1 MQAASW
7 LMISG
12 MRAGIVWLTLPRVLI
27 YKFDSMHPVFWK
39 FRGSLVR
46 LTSPLFFKRVGA
58 GTQFTG
64 RIRWPMPLRNVV
76 IGKNGMIGH
85 DVHFQT
91 GRASH
96 ITIGDEV
103 SLNSGCHVIASE
115 SIVIGDNVAVGEY
128 VSIRDSEHRHT
139 PETGVRDQGY
149 TVKPIIIEDNC
160 WIGRGVYIGPGSRI
174 RKGSIIAANSI
185 VRGEF
190 PEGSLIAGAPAVVKR
205 TLLGN
210 EPTC

>member
-1 MQAASW
+1 
-7 LMISG
+7 
-12 MRAGIVWLTLPRVLI
+12 
-27 YKFDSMHPVFWK
+27 MHPIFWK
-39 FRGSLVR
+39 FKGSLVR

-115 SIVIGDNVAVGEY
+115 SILIGNNVAVGEY

-139 PETGVRDQGY
+139 PKTGVRGQGY
-149 TVKPIIIEDNC
+149 TVKAIIIEDNC
-160 WIGRGVYIGPGSRI
+160 WIGRGVYIGPGSHI

-205 TLLGN
+205 TLLAS
-210 EPTC
+210 EPTSR